1 MSSWAARAHA
11 EAPLNYN
18 LCMKL
23 RTLCLVLAAAFSA
36 GLPAWSQDAATP
48 GYHIEIIV
56 FRANSAQGGGEN
68 WSAESGTGNTV
79 GEENASGSSQV
90 GHFIS
95 TLGADQFQLGDI
107 ESKLKSSGAYIPVAH
122 VAWAQTASAWGTK
135 AGFPLQ
141 KLGVDVPGLNGT
153 VYLQRGQYLHLGMAL
168 SYAIPS
174 PPAGLG
180 ASPGTEFTL
189 NEDRRVKFY
198 ERNYYDHPAFGVI
211 ALVTP
216 AQGAR
221 PAGR

>member
-1 MSSWAARAHA
+1 
-11 EAPLNYN
+11 
-18 LCMKL
+18 
-23 RTLCLVLAAAFSA
+23 V
-36 GLPAWSQDAATP
+36 
-48 GYHIEIIV
+48 
-56 FRANSAQGGGEN
+56 
-68 WSAESGTGNTV
+68 
-79 GEENASGSSQV
+79 
-90 GHFIS
+90 
-95 TLGADQFQLGDI
+95 
-107 ESKLKSSGAYIPVAH
+107 PVAH

-153 VYLQRGQYLHLGMAL
+153 VYLERGQYLHLGMAL
-168 SYAIPS
+168 SYALSS

-180 ASPGTEFTL
+180 AGPGTAFTL
-189 NEDRRVKFY
+189 NENRRVKFY

>member
-1 MSSWAARAHA
+1 MR
-11 EAPLNYN
+11 
-18 LCMKL
+18 L
-23 RTLCLVLAAAFSA
+23 RLLALLLLTA
-36 GLPAWSQDAATP
+36 LPASSQDATTP
-48 GYHIEIIV
+48 GYQIEMIV
-56 FRANSAQGGGEN
+56 FRATSAQGGGEN
-68 WSAESGTGNTV
+68 WSGEGTANNTI
-79 GEENASGSSQV
+79 GEESASGSSQV

-95 TLGADQFQLGDI
+95 VLASSQFQLNDL
-107 ESKLKSSGAYIPVAH
+107 EAKLRSSGAYVPVAH
-122 VAWAQTASAWGTK
+122 VAWSQTASAWGTR

-153 VYLQRGQYLHLGMAL
+153 VYLERGQYLHLGMAL
-168 SYAIPS
+168 TYAIAS

-180 ASPGTEFTL
+180 AGPGTAFTL
-189 NEDRRVKFY
+189 NENRRVKFY